1 MSDQRINEVIKAF
14 SYGET
19 PEQIAAAEGITVEEG
34 RQVQRDFESEIEEE
48 KVMLRKAGYLD
59 G

>member
-1 MSDQRINEVIKAF
+1 MNQRINEVIKAF

-19 PEQIAAAEGITVEEG
+19 LEQIAAAEGITVEEA